1 MPNLL
6 KNLKKIQIAKVRKPK
21 YCKFKL
27 NPQNVMKIFNAIFYM
42 GWGISHGNYFISW
55 IYVNGSQT
63 YMCRV
68 ECQQAQCPHM

>member
-1 MPNLL
+1 MT
-6 KNLKKIQIAKVRKPK
+6 K
-21 YCKFKL
+21 
-27 NPQNVMKIFNAIFYM
+27 YM

-68 ECQQAQCPHM
+68 ECLQA

>member
-1 MPNLL
+1 
-6 KNLKKIQIAKVRKPK
+6 
-21 YCKFKL
+21 
-27 NPQNVMKIFNAIFYM
+27 M

-68 ECQQAQCPHM
+68 ECLQAYCVCRTTDGSVIADCIVAQLGREISQAASVVRDGSNPS